1 MKYQIKRT
9 GKLKKDLKTA
19 IARGYNMALMDTV
32 VTALSEGRELD
43 EKYHDYLLSGDWTG
57 YRECHILPDWLLI
70 YKYNNDDLILYL
82 TRTGSHSDLFK

>member
-9 GKLKKDLKTA
+9 GKFKKDLKKA

-43 EKYHDYLLSGDWTG
+43 EKYHDHLLNGDWTG
-57 YRECHILPDWLLI
+57 YRVCHILPDWLLI
-70 YKYNNDDLILYL
+70 YKYDNDDLILYL